1 MAVQTPTTII
11 RASLLTRL
19 NKRYGILLFYGIIL
33 VYAAIVA
40 IPILWMFLTSIR
52 PQEDVYAIPLKYLPS
67 QFLGLEQY
75 FKVFEDRPYFLY
87 TLNSV
92 IISGVTTLFCLVL
105 GTPAGYGLARAGF
118 RAANYVLIG
127 MLCFRL
133 FPPIA
138 LLPSFYLVFYKLGL
152 LDSLTAL
159 IIANTYFNLPIAIF
173 LLRGFFRDIPT
184 DFEEA
189 ARVDG
194 CTRMGAFYRVILKL
208 AAPGIAA
215 ASIMVFLFTWNEFV
229 FAITL
234 AGSSPESTVLAVGIT
249 HFIGDTFI
257 AWSFIS
263 AAGVVTGIP
272 ALLFVLFFQKYI
284 ISGLIAGSIK
294 E

>member
-1 MAVQTPTTII
+1 MATQTAKPII
-11 RASLLTRL
+11 QASALTRL
-19 NKRYGILLFYGIIL
+19 NKRYGTLPFYVIIL
-33 VYAAIVA
+33 IYALIAA
-40 IPILWMFLTSIR
+40 LPILWMFLTSIR
-52 PQEDVYAIPLKYLPS
+52 PQEDVYSIPLQYFPS

-75 FKVFEDRPYFLY
+75 IRVFEDRPYLLY
-87 TLNSV
+87 TLNSLIV
-92 IISGVTTLFCLVL
+92 SGITTILCLVL
-105 GTPAGYGLARAGF
+105 GTPAGYGLARGGF

-152 LDSLTAL
+152 LDKLTAL

-173 LLRGFFRDIPT
+173 LLRGFFRDIPI
-184 DFEEA
+184 DLEEA

-215 ASIMVFLFTWNEFV
+215 ASIMIFLFTWNEFV

-249 HFIGDTFI
+249 HFIGDTLI
-257 AWSFIS
+257 AWPFIS

-272 ALLFVLFFQKYI
+272 ALIFVLFFQKYI
-284 ISGLIAGSIK
+284 ISGLVAGSVK

>member
-1 MAVQTPTTII
+1 MQT
-11 RASLLTRL
+11 RVLTLTDGHVFLARL
-19 NKRYGILLFYGIIL
+19 YKRYGILLSYLIIL
-33 VYAAIVA
+33 LFALLAA

-52 PQEDVYAIPLKYLPS
+52 PMEDIYAIPIQYIPS
-67 QFLGLEQY
+67 HFLGLEQY
-75 FKVFEDRPYFLY
+75 YKVFEDRPYFLY
-87 TLNSV
+87 TFNSLV
-92 IISGVTTLFCLVL
+92 VSGITTLLCLII

-118 RAANYVLIG
+118 RGANYVLLG
-127 MLCFRL
+127 MLSFRL

-138 LLPSFYLVFYKLGL
+138 LLPSFYLIFYKLGI
-152 LDSLTAL
+152 LDTLPAL

-189 ARVDG
+189 ARIDG
-194 CTRMGAFYRVILKL
+194 CSRFGAFYRVILKL
-208 AAPGIAA
+208 AGPGIAA
-215 ASIMVFLFTWNEFV
+215 AAIMVFLFTWNEFV

-257 AWSFIS
+257 AWNFIS
-263 AAGVVTGIP
+263 AAGVVTGLP
-272 ALLFVLFFQKYI
+272 ALFFVLFFQKYI
-284 ISGLIAGSIK
+284 ISGLIAGSLK